1 MIVDVVGP
9 GAETLLERVE
19 LWAVN
24 AVGRNLCQ
32 ANVACSAQ
40 TLCEECFVKA
50 CVAFLQK
57 FDEARHR

>member
-24 AVGRNLCQ
+24 TVGRNLCQ
-32 ANVACSAQ
+32 ADVACSTQ
-40 TLCEECFVKA
+40 TGVVCKLLTVCLCGCCLGRLV
-50 CVAFLQK
+50 
-57 FDEARHR
+57 